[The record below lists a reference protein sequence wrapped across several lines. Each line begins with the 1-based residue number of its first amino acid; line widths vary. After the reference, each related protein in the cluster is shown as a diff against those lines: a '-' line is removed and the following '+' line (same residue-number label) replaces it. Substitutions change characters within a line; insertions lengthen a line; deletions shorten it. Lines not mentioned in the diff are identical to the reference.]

1 MIQKQLLLDNENVV
15 LIATERMTLTKLEKW
30 SLLEEIIWHQKSKA
44 YCIRLGDLKTKFFF
58 AHVKEWQSQ
67 NAIKM
72 LIIEDGSTSQTH
84 DQLKEEVTLFYKKLM
99 GSVVERLPMV
109 ERAIVGR
116 GVLLN
121 LQQ

>member
-58 AHVKEWQSQ
+58 AHVKERQSQ